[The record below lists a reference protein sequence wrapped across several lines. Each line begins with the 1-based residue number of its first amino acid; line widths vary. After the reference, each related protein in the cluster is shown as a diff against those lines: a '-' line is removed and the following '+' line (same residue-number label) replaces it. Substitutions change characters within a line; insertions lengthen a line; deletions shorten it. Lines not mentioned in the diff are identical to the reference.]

1 MLVSAP
7 LSRQRIPCVIVL
19 PNGAVSVFALRT
31 GWSQARTVE
40 PNPCWP
46 ESNEHMM
53 FPSLSRFLPAG
64 LLLLRLMVGIVFI
77 DSGWNDLR
85 SPAERAQS
93 IGKSRNFTIFLGT
106 AEVLGGGGVVLGI
119 WPQLAALGL
128 ILVSLGAIY
137 EKIFVW
143 TRNSGATKHTAGTTT
158 SCFW

>member
-1 MLVSAP
+1 
-7 LSRQRIPCVIVL
+7 
-19 PNGAVSVFALRT
+19 
-31 GWSQARTVE
+31 
-40 PNPCWP
+40 
-46 ESNEHMM
+46 MM

-85 SPAERAQS
+85 NPAERAQG

-106 AEVLGGGGVVLGI
+106 AEVLGGGGAVLGI

-143 TRNSGATKHTAGTTT
+143 HTGFWGDKTYGWHYDLMFLVMNLVIVLSNGGPYVLTK
-158 SCFW
+158 

>member
-1 MLVSAP
+1 
-7 LSRQRIPCVIVL
+7 
-19 PNGAVSVFALRT
+19 
-31 GWSQARTVE
+31 
-40 PNPCWP
+40 
-46 ESNEHMM
+46 
-53 FPSLSRFLPAG
+53 
-64 LLLLRLMVGIVFI
+64 MVGIVFI

-85 SPAERAQS
+85 TPAERAQS

-143 TRNSGATKHTAGTTT
+143 HTGFWGDKTYGWHYDLMFLVMNLVIVLSNGGPYVLTK
-158 SCFW
+158 